1 MQKVHQK
8 LLEDLGDLLRKK
20 ELTISVA
27 ESCTGGLI
35 GSYLTSVPGSSDYF
49 KGGIIA
55 YSNEI
60 KMDLLSVSPK
70 TLKKFG
76 AVSPEVAGEMAHGVK
91 KLLKTD
97 VGISSSGIAG
107 PTGGREDKPV
117 GTVALGV
124 DIPQK
129 IITNMVHLGGDR
141 NDIRDHATLRVLEM
155 LKTLLEGIK

>member
-8 LLEDLGDLLRKK
+8 LLEYVGNLLRKK
-20 ELTISVA
+20 DLTISVA

-49 KGGIIA
+49 KGGVIA

-60 KMDLLSVSPK
+60 KTTPLSVSPQ

-91 KLLKTD
+91 NLLKTNI
-97 VGISSSGIAG
+97 GISSSGIAG
-107 PTGGREDKPV
+107 PTGGSADKPV

-129 IITNMVHLGGDR
+129 IITNIVRLEGDR
-141 NDIRDHATLRVLEM
+141 KDIRKQAALNALEM
-155 LKTLLEGIK
+155 LKKLLEEKK